1 MRRFSMQMENSRQ
14 GGRAEVFRYRT
25 RRKNTCQQNKK
36 ERPVLPAATAPT
48 ETAGSLSIPIASQR
62 GAHSS
67 QPFSPPDPPPPAPP
81 PPPLLSPVGPPTA
94 TASLSA
100 ASEPSQTPWCER
112 SPHAAARARA
122 WSSTAALHASAMV
135 TTSGR
140 PIGREETRED
150 GGNSLCASRCFVPP
164 SYQDIE
170 PSHPCDCM
178 GRSAATGSP
187 SARLFSCCSSSRGA
201 GVFRTGSSHGGLFG
215 AYRCRL
221 GGKYRISTKP

>member
-67 QPFSPPDPPPPAPP
+67 RRFSPPAPATPAPPAPP
-81 PPPLLSPVGPPTA
+81 LLPPAGLRTA
-94 TASLSA
+94 TTSLSA
-100 ASEPSQTPWCER
+100 ASEPSQTPWCES
-112 SPHAAARARA
+112 SPHAFARARA
-122 WSSTAALHASAMV
+122 WASTAAWHAAAIG

-140 PIGREETRED
+140 STGGHETRED
-150 GGNSLCASRCFVPP
+150 
-164 SYQDIE
+164 YDQ
-170 PSHPCDCM
+170 
-178 GRSAATGSP
+178 
-187 SARLFSCCSSSRGA
+187 
-201 GVFRTGSSHGGLFG
+201 
-215 AYRCRL
+215 
-221 GGKYRISTKP
+221 